1 MFIGF
6 YIMANNKFSNEAV
19 DALFARVTQQQ
30 TADYNP
36 VQVASTVANTQRETA
51 ATTARNS
58 QVARENDH
66 TISTD
71 MLESNNPFVWAGANA
86 WNTSNRA
93 WATVA
98 HAGTAISGGMVNT
111 RARSLERG
119 VPADVKAAHTR
130 IQVVRNSK
138 QRIVDNINAI
148 EAGVAK
154 GQIDP
159 VQAQLDIQKLV
170 AENAQ
175 LSINPADFEKINSAA
190 SGGVERFGYATFNDV
205 LEHAAQLRSEAGKM
219 VGDRSKGIDDAIGSG
234 SWWNQTANKQM
245 MADIQTSNAELL
257 SANPDM
263 GTLETIGKLTAN
275 TARVATDSPKEI
287 VGMAAESLLSAFSK
301 PAIALSTVGDT
312 SDFLITQRNR
322 FNEKYDRQG
331 TAMTSGEN
339 LQTDAAGLAFGA
351 LNFIGDMALNKALQT
366 VSPAKAILADTA
378 TNTATNA
385 SKSLFARVAESNAA
399 NVAGNVVN
407 NPITRNAGRMGAA
420 MGQEYV
426 TEGLQSVLEDS
437 YGHMGSGFNTQS
449 FAEGGTLGALAAGVM
464 TAPSTAARTVN
475 DIAGITRK
483 SASIEQQLDIN
494 DTRNFNPVNAMAQS
508 YRDAEPTTEGIQ
520 TARDT
525 NKAILT
531 DLTSQLDTLLE
542 EQRVWN
548 QRVPQMEKLKTDL
561 RDAGLDLAS
570 AQMVGTDD
578 EVTAIQEKMDSMASD
593 LTQLESMEDGDRS
606 STIKHIRSE
615 ITKASNYHT
624 KVTTKLDGYDA
635 SNLKSIQASQAI
647 IEQPSVS
654 NEDMMKAI
662 ADIVSFPMMAS
673 PNQLQLAANALAT
686 TDPTTANKLRQLSQ
700 FKASQTKN
708 TIAETSSD
716 VADGSVTWR
725 GMTGY
730 ADEFDLAYATQ
741 DTNRIAVLNR
751 EIESFQNSMDSKAKV
766 AQELLEESKN
776 NNKAEYTMIATHRPD
791 GMGLEWRVKAPDE
804 KVPDRN
810 FQLKIQKGE
819 SDGLVYAIGNDAWLI
834 GKQREL
840 QQQNQAAM
848 SDTPV
853 NEPTQPTTE
862 ELPVVPSNE
871 PVPPTSE
878 PIDASVPI
886 LDTPTTEP
894 PETSPVVE
902 APPQAEVAVGYNEEA
917 LHKAIVGV
925 LGTDHNPQYIQDTVD
940 YVLGRELADKDIPI
954 SGIQRTAHV
963 GSVKAKAVK
972 EAVETQGKNKTVEP
986 VEVEPTITPPPVP
999 VMNGWDD
1006 VYTPAVEPQTAPQT
1020 VVEDTPVETPVEDVT
1035 PVVDEQSV
1043 ADAPIDDEATS
1054 WGDFTDPTEDA
1065 GYYDNEYTEYADT
1078 PVEDV
1083 PVAASN
1089 TEQRQKVEDD
1099 KPVQEA
1105 VELPPETTLYRIKN
1119 GMDIIPFTA
1128 NIDNESANEFGGTT
1142 YVVTRVNLDGS
1153 LGKPLIVEAKVDQTF
1168 FEAVAEALGRPD
1180 LATYITEMKT
1190 VTHSNEL
1197 ADAHETEYMD
1207 SYYFDEDTTYD
1218 ELVSEIADNA
1228 DLLNP
1233 KADGAIEVLFDKDR
1247 LGSKALVQVV
1257 KKGGV
1262 NPLQAVKNFLYSM
1275 FNQSKTLSD
1284 LSFNEILNMYVHGA
1298 VTSEDSQVLSKFYSF
1313 MYVRGA
1319 YNNQITADLID
1330 KVIKELELDN
1340 LSFVASYIFSKDADG
1355 NTVAD
1360 ENVKTAIGAGIFN
1373 WVAANLSNTYAD
1385 NKSVGKLLDA
1395 GKDIDVHGIAAKPY
1409 RRFYGNRNM
1418 MINSVGQDIA
1428 KALGLKAAKGEDAT
1442 RQGQLET
1449 SLGMIAYRVMVS
1461 RGLVNEET
1469 TSYWAVFKDLAK
1481 LNRQDVVAN
1490 YLKKYLTGVSS
1501 PHKPYAVIAA
1511 FKKFQAIAPFV
1522 TVKTGNSYI
1531 QLNKLNRYVPYDKN
1545 TFTVNQQALY
1555 EPDNWYASKVIHE
1568 LPDIMAV
1575 LQEAMTLG
1583 SGSITFVGNT
1593 LSNEVYKAQKGKR
1606 VLVGDDAL
1614 SPATR
1619 STFGELTGFN
1629 NILSRLFGVKAYQ
1642 ANPLL
1647 EAAPFE
1653 QSSIKGTLGKVPDAL
1668 AKALDKIQ
1676 QLPVVVKPF
1685 AGMLLGI
1692 AEMDD
1697 KALLNAVLGIDESLL
1712 ADAHVSRVDSI
1723 RATNLATER
1732 DFTNAQLFLNSIRAD
1747 DGTYPHIFHKLVVWS
1762 NHRIGIA
1769 STTFNFQASKI
1780 ARAMSTYAQSAVE
1793 IVRGDDSIF
1802 VDGRKLTHYGALL
1815 HGVAVYAEGVTKS
1828 ADYGDRNMKGM
1839 ATVDKGKNKYILQ
1852 AMHEFTTQKDFKQ
1865 AAAAILKLQ
1874 ASKPLDDVDI
1884 RSISAVVA
1892 RMDGGIQSFEA
1903 LVELVTFINLEKG
1916 EKFTSYLTVESDGI
1930 TNGIAINQIQN
1941 GTATIEM
1948 LQQFGIIP
1956 MGNDAEDFFSLKEN
1970 GLTDYYE
1977 TVGSTSAKTLKTV
1990 TKNLD
1995 LKDDSDLT
2003 SQNIADAIKSLD
2015 PDFGGRAGG
2024 KKAGTPDNYGA
2035 GASRLAEAAALDGYA
2050 SIIKEIEKAKRTQNA
2065 DRLVEI
2071 NIHIDNIRQLFNKR
2085 FAQVDTN
2092 SNATVLYE
2100 QMLWEVKNELRN
2112 SPEKEVQVLLKQ
2124 LETMPVNTESVTMAM
2139 TCVFN
2144 TNKLIKARAKSVPTN
2159 RTDIIK
2165 FLRIYHDVKNYSK
2178 NPVVNFNGATQVVT
2192 LNNALTL
2199 DYEGTPLHAAILK
2212 VFSSVQGGATV
2223 QALQK
2228 INEEFYTVR
2237 TANIALTAQAYK
2249 MYDVL
2254 YKAAVRNAIDI
2265 KIRKGLITIKPNEQG
2280 VLVAEEYLTRQD
2292 IIDIERSISKYL
2304 PTGDTF
2310 YSGQSKNKTSSGIIF
2325 IDTADAIVKGE
2336 RFDQVAAL
2344 PDPRNPSA
2352 EVPTVKL
2359 GIKQPTT
2366 APISLAG
2373 NSSVTQSI
2381 DAATSIQS
2389 TIANI
2394 DNGISALNFH
2404 DSNGFNILNVQEG
2417 ATAQNKAFLDVLM
2430 DFSTQDSFLTALLRP
2445 LQGLNTLNEIVLT
2458 TEDLAAIEAIM
2469 ANSAVFFAVMQQAE
2483 HNKLALLSQMKVI
2496 NQYGTENGTY
2506 VIDEATRNK
2515 IDKAYN
2521 AIQNGADNVS
2531 KTINMLMNTYK
2542 KVATKKPTKH
2552 AAYNKIDFT
2561 TGVISTSTDTDTEV
2575 DETIAN
2581 PIIDLITD
2589 LGSSNINGNDL
2600 IDGLLGIISN
2610 DADGVGRTKLD
2621 GHYTIIL
2628 SLIRKVLDSSITV
2641 NLFTRNN
2648 IPAHVTDADN
2658 VRNKAVKGWY
2668 SAKSGQINIMYDP
2681 EMSSALIVH
2690 ELLHAVVS
2698 SAIRAAFHR
2707 KKKDGVAL
2715 PIGVASM
2722 LYIFTHLKNEIGVGS
2737 KVAPQFAEAMSNLD
2751 EFISYALTSEEFMVY
2766 LHTVKMPKRFTA
2778 YTQDKNDDKSAVR
2791 LISRLMENV
2800 SNTYDAV
2807 VQAVHRILG
2816 GDKLNAHNKKLT
2828 ALEAVLRAGVRL
2840 VADIDPA
2847 DYSNKDHRVF
2857 NSMGQPSTQVD
2868 LSVTETIEKLKSN
2881 PNRTDKFNKQFT
2893 QEVMPLVQKFFD
2905 AVDGSTLVDE
2915 IVKEADVQ
2923 AYWDAAVAANRT
2935 PYSSSIRNVGI
2946 PMDDQEMLAVEAL
2959 EAALNNVIDKEFNS
2973 PIYRTI
2979 EALYKTARTK
2989 LSPADFYDGDY
3000 SQATQM
3006 DTFFAERQY
3015 NAVFGASNTL
3025 DTNGRNHYLTRFM
3038 ALAVG
3043 SEFISSKLAQV
3054 NHTPKKST
3062 SNLSVFQ
3069 TVQQFIENTLNSITE
3084 KLARTGTNKD
3094 VRSKMLKLIQQ
3105 LKDIEYKSKK
3115 NIFADIYDMAV
3126 GSSGGLFNA
3135 ATGGV
3140 RSAIQDVLHAEGVVK
3155 SPFTVVRFV
3164 GSLSRTLTSKH
3175 LFDIGSEMI
3184 EIQNR
3189 EKPGA
3194 VLSEINQIANE
3205 FATPRG
3211 IVKTMQAVLAKN
3223 NAIQQQRERLM
3234 EATKR
3239 NLNYLFEVDG
3249 IETTQENMTA
3259 VTNVLLRTGLSVL
3272 VQDGLT
3278 LSEIRDFVMNDTARK
3293 AEIKALESSV
3303 IASQVRGDVMVQR
3316 TLDLAA
3322 YSVNNKDSLLLA
3334 KNTTIIASEIGFNNK
3349 RTLLATDD
3357 PLVQQ
3362 LNTLHAL
3369 YALGMVKPSERI
3381 LVQQMVVKGKAQD
3394 NAVDAVL
3401 RLHNDM
3407 TQVAKRDLF
3416 KNNEMSMAQTYIPEI
3431 TNTNRDIQLSISKE
3445 QDKYLEQN
3453 GYSYVST
3460 LGRGYGLS
3468 STPVKM
3474 YYSSESNGQR
3484 YVDAALS
3491 ITNPSRKGTQ
3501 VNVPSPRKYEQ
3512 TSWAVKIAQVA
3523 KAKGTVDP
3531 MLNKDVFVIPSYDT
3545 ENNVIAYSY
3554 EMHGKTRD
3562 ELLERNSNV
3571 IDVLALYT
3579 GSNLEKV
3586 NTKAVNK
3593 TVADALYEDWDTN
3606 YMTDPKAFVRISP
3619 NETDKKLVEI
3629 YRMIPKETRDYMV
3642 NKFGGNELYVRNAVM
3657 NSTFGYRKYAMTEMF
3672 DKEAGQRNTFEL
3684 GYVAVMEGLFRG
3696 NARNYTAVGQRAI
3709 MEIVAKVKDAIIIRN
3724 LYTLVANVV
3733 SNFTL
3738 LSMYGVNPVAS
3749 AKHTKVAV
3757 SAGLRY
3763 KKDLV
3768 LLLQAKQ
3775 QLAMGVGNALE
3786 INRTIRMYQDAIDR
3800 NPLKEFIDAGMMSAI
3815 VEDVSLQT
3823 DKYSLESK
3831 FMQKYAGLIDV
3842 IPQPIQTGFN
3852 WMMISPQTPIHAF
3865 LSNTTA
3871 LSDFAAKYTLY
3882 MHNTAKGMSKEE
3894 ALFESN
3900 EAFINYD
3907 VPTSKAVQFAN
3918 DIGLLMFT
3926 KYYYRIQRVIVKLT
3940 HERPAAMLV
3949 HAIVVGAM
3957 LDLPTVFDSF
3967 APNSLG
3973 FPLHPS
3979 LFMFPAVVTEPLP
3992 MSLIFS

>member
-1 MFIGF
+1 MQRT
-6 YIMANNKFSNEAV
+6 KSV
-19 DALFARVTQQQ
+19 D
-30 TADYNP
+30 
-36 VQVASTVANTQRETA
+36 
-51 ATTARNS
+51 
-58 QVARENDH
+58 
-66 TISTD
+66 
-71 MLESNNPFVWAGANA
+71 G
-86 WNTSNRA
+86 
-93 WATVA
+93 
-98 HAGTAISGGMVNT
+98 
-111 RARSLERG
+111 
-119 VPADVKAAHTR
+119 
-130 IQVVRNSK
+130 
-138 QRIVDNINAI
+138 
-148 EAGVAK
+148 
-154 GQIDP
+154 
-159 VQAQLDIQKLV
+159 
-170 AENAQ
+170 
-175 LSINPADFEKINSAA
+175 
-190 SGGVERFGYATFNDV
+190 
-205 LEHAAQLRSEAGKM
+205 
-219 VGDRSKGIDDAIGSG
+219 
-234 SWWNQTANKQM
+234 
-245 MADIQTSNAELL
+245 
-257 SANPDM
+257 
-263 GTLETIGKLTAN
+263 
-275 TARVATDSPKEI
+275 
-287 VGMAAESLLSAFSK
+287 K
-301 PAIALSTVGDT
+301 PA
-312 SDFLITQRNR
+312 
-322 FNEKYDRQG
+322 
-331 TAMTSGEN
+331 
-339 LQTDAAGLAFGA
+339 
-351 LNFIGDMALNKALQT
+351 
-366 VSPAKAILADTA
+366 
-378 TNTATNA
+378 
-385 SKSLFARVAESNAA
+385 
-399 NVAGNVVN
+399 
-407 NPITRNAGRMGAA
+407 
-420 MGQEYV
+420 
-426 TEGLQSVLEDS
+426 
-437 YGHMGSGFNTQS
+437 
-449 FAEGGTLGALAAGVM
+449 
-464 TAPSTAARTVN
+464 
-475 DIAGITRK
+475 
-483 SASIEQQLDIN
+483 
-494 DTRNFNPVNAMAQS
+494 
-508 YRDAEPTTEGIQ
+508 
-520 TARDT
+520 
-525 NKAILT
+525 
-531 DLTSQLDTLLE
+531 
-542 EQRVWN
+542 
-548 QRVPQMEKLKTDL
+548 
-561 RDAGLDLAS
+561 
-570 AQMVGTDD
+570 
-578 EVTAIQEKMDSMASD
+578 
-593 LTQLESMEDGDRS
+593 
-606 STIKHIRSE
+606 
-615 ITKASNYHT
+615 
-624 KVTTKLDGYDA
+624 
-635 SNLKSIQASQAI
+635 
-647 IEQPSVS
+647 
-654 NEDMMKAI
+654 
-662 ADIVSFPMMAS
+662 
-673 PNQLQLAANALAT
+673 
-686 TDPTTANKLRQLSQ
+686 
-700 FKASQTKN
+700 
-708 TIAETSSD
+708 
-716 VADGSVTWR
+716 
-725 GMTGY
+725 
-730 ADEFDLAYATQ
+730 
-741 DTNRIAVLNR
+741 
-751 EIESFQNSMDSKAKV
+751 
-766 AQELLEESKN
+766 
-776 NNKAEYTMIATHRPD
+776 
-791 GMGLEWRVKAPDE
+791 
-804 KVPDRN
+804 
-810 FQLKIQKGE
+810 
-819 SDGLVYAIGNDAWLI
+819 
-834 GKQREL
+834 
-840 QQQNQAAM
+840 
-848 SDTPV
+848 
-853 NEPTQPTTE
+853 
-862 ELPVVPSNE
+862 
-871 PVPPTSE
+871 
-878 PIDASVPI
+878 
-886 LDTPTTEP
+886 
-894 PETSPVVE
+894 
-902 APPQAEVAVGYNEEA
+902 
-917 LHKAIVGV
+917 
-925 LGTDHNPQYIQDTVD
+925 
-940 YVLGRELADKDIPI
+940 
-954 SGIQRTAHV
+954 
-963 GSVKAKAVK
+963 
-972 EAVETQGKNKTVEP
+972 
-986 VEVEPTITPPPVP
+986 
-999 VMNGWDD
+999 
-1006 VYTPAVEPQTAPQT
+1006 
-1020 VVEDTPVETPVEDVT
+1020 
-1035 PVVDEQSV
+1035 
-1043 ADAPIDDEATS
+1043 
-1054 WGDFTDPTEDA
+1054 
-1065 GYYDNEYTEYADT
+1065 
-1078 PVEDV
+1078 
-1083 PVAASN
+1083 
-1089 TEQRQKVEDD
+1089 
-1099 KPVQEA
+1099 QEA
-1105 VELPPETTLYRIKN
+1105 VELPPDTMLYRIKN

-1128 NIDNESANEFGGTT
+1128 TVDNESANEFGGTT

-1153 LGKPLIVEAKVDQTF
+1153 LGKPLVVESKADQTF

-1197 ADAHETEYMD
+1197 ADAHETEYMS

-1218 ELVSEIADNA
+1218 ELVTDLAESV

-1275 FNQSKTLSD
+1275 FNQSETLSD

-1298 VTSEDSQVLSKFYSF
+1298 VTSEDSQAMTKFYSF
-1313 MYVRGA
+1313 MYERGA

-1330 KVIKELELDN
+1330 KVIKDLELDS

-1360 ENVKTAIGAGIFN
+1360 ENVKTAIGVGIFN
-1373 WVAANLSNTYAD
+1373 WVGANLSNTYAD
-1385 NKSVGKLLDA
+1385 NKSVGRLLDA
-1395 GKDIDVHGIAAKPY
+1395 GKDIDVHGVAAKPY

-1481 LNRQDVVAN
+1481 LNRRDVVAN
-1490 YLKKYLTGVSS
+1490 YLKKYLTPLDSGYK
-1501 PHKPYAVIAA
+1501 PHEVLAA

-1522 TVKTGNSYI
+1522 TVKTGSSSV
-1531 QLNKLNRYVPYDKN
+1531 QLNKLNRYVPYN
-1545 TFTVNQQALY
+1545 ESTFTVNQQAMND
-1555 EPDNWYASKVIHE
+1555 PDNWYASKILHE
-1568 LPDIMAV
+1568 LPDIMTV
-1575 LQEAMTLG
+1575 LQDAMTLG

-1593 LSNEVYKAQKGKR
+1593 LSNEVYKAQKSKR

-1619 STFGELTGFN
+1619 ATFGKLTGYN
-1629 NILSRLFGVKAYQ
+1629 DILSRLFGVKAYH

-1647 EAAPFE
+1647 EATPFE

-1685 AGMLLGI
+1685 ASTLLGI
-1692 AEMDD
+1692 AEMED
-1697 KALLNAVLGIDESLL
+1697 KTLLNAVLGIDESLL

-1732 DFTNAQLFLNSIRAD
+1732 DFTNAQVFLNSIRAE

-1852 AMHEFTTQKDFKQ
+1852 AMHEFTTQEDFKQ

-1874 ASKPLDDVDI
+1874 ASKPLDDIDI

-1903 LVELVTFINLEKG
+1903 LVELVTFLNLEKG

-1977 TVGSTSAKTLKTV
+1977 TVGSTSADTLKTV
-1990 TKNLD
+1990 IKNLD

-2003 SQNIADAIKSLD
+2003 NQHITDAIKSLD

-2065 DRLVEI
+2065 DRLLEI
-2071 NIHIDNIRQLFNKR
+2071 NVHIDNIRQLFNKR
-2085 FAQVDTN
+2085 FAQIDTN
-2092 SNATVLYE
+2092 SNSTVLYE
-2100 QMLWEVKNELRN
+2100 QMLWEVKNELRS
-2112 SPEKEVQVLLKQ
+2112 SPKKEAEVLLKQ
-2124 LETMPVNTESVTMAM
+2124 LESMPVNTESVTMAM
-2139 TCVFN
+2139 TYVFN
-2144 TNKLIKARAKSVPTN
+2144 THKLIKARAKAIPTT
-2159 RTDIIK
+2159 RADIIK
-2165 FLRIYHDVKNYSK
+2165 FLRIYHDVRNFSK
-2178 NPVVNFNGATQVVT
+2178 DPVINFNGETQVIT

-2199 DYEGTPLHAAILK
+2199 NYESTPLHAAILK

-2228 INEEFYTVR
+2228 INGEFYTVR
-2237 TANIALTAQAYK
+2237 TANIALTTQAYK
-2249 MYDVL
+2249 LYDVL
-2254 YKAAVRNAIDI
+2254 YTAAVRNAIDI
-2265 KIRKGLITIKPNEQG
+2265 KIRKGLVQVKPNEHG

-2292 IIDIERSISKYL
+2292 IVNIERSINKYL
-2304 PTGDTF
+2304 PTGDTY
-2310 YSGQSKNKTSSGIIF
+2310 YSGQSKNRTSSGIVF
-2325 IDTADAIVKGE
+2325 IDTADTIVKGE

-2352 EVPTVKL
+2352 RVPTVKL
-2359 GIKQPTT
+2359 GIKQPIT

-2381 DAATSIQS
+2381 DAATSIHS

-2404 DSNGFNILNVQEG
+2404 DSNGFNILNVQDG

-2430 DFSTQDSFLTALLRP
+2430 NFSTQDSFLTALLRP
-2445 LQGLNTLNEIVLT
+2445 LQGLNTLNEIILT
-2458 TEDLAAIEAIM
+2458 HEDLSTIEAIM
-2469 ANSAVFFAVMQQAE
+2469 ADSAVFFPVMQQAE
-2483 HNKLALLSQMKVI
+2483 QNKLALLSQMKVI

-2506 VIDEATRNK
+2506 VIDEATRSK
-2515 IDKAYN
+2515 IDKAYT
-2521 AIQNGADNVS
+2521 AIQNESDKVS
-2531 KTINMLMNTYK
+2531 KTINLLRGTYN
-2542 KVATKKPTKH
+2542 KVAVKKPTKLF
-2552 AAYNKIDFT
+2552 AYNKIDFT
-2561 TGVISTSTDTDTEV
+2561 TGVVNTAKDTDSDTEV
-2575 DETIAN
+2575 DETVPN
-2581 PIIDLITD
+2581 PINDLITD
-2589 LGSSNINGNDL
+2589 LGSNNIKGNDL
-2600 IDGLLGIISN
+2600 VDGLLGILSN
-2610 DADGVGRTKLD
+2610 DTDGVGRTKLD
-2621 GHYTIIL
+2621 GHYASVL
-2628 SLIRKVLDSSITV
+2628 ALIKYVIDPSITV

-2648 IPAHVTDADN
+2648 IPAHVTDASN

-2681 EMSSALIVH
+2681 EMSSELIVH
-2690 ELLHAVVS
+2690 ELLHAVVY
-2698 SAIRAAFHR
+2698 SAIRAAFQRR
-2707 KKKDGVAL
+2707 KQYGTPL

-2722 LYIFTHLKNEIGVGS
+2722 LYIFTHLKKEIGVGS

-2751 EFISYALTSEEFMVY
+2751 EFISYALSNEEFMVY
-2766 LHTVKMPKRFTA
+2766 LHTIKMPKRFTA
-2778 YTQDKNDDKSAVR
+2778 YTQDKDDDKSSMR

-2816 GDKLNAHNKKLT
+2816 GDKLNAHNKELT

-2840 VADIDPA
+2840 VSDIDPA
-2847 DYSNKDHRVF
+2847 DYSNKDQRVF
-2857 NSMGQPSTQVD
+2857 NSLGQPSTQID
-2868 LSVTETIEKLKSN
+2868 LTVTETIEKLKSS
-2881 PNRTDKFNKQFT
+2881 PNRSDKFNKQFT
-2893 QEVMPLVQKFFD
+2893 QEVLPLVQKFFD
-2905 AVDGSTLVDE
+2905 VVDGSTLVDE
-2915 IVKEADVQ
+2915 IIKEADVQ
-2923 AYWDAAVAANRT
+2923 AYWDAAIAANRT

-2959 EAALNNVIDKEFNS
+2959 EAVLNNVIDKEFNS

-3015 NAVFGASNTL
+3015 NAVFGAGSSF

-3054 NHTPKKST
+3054 VHTPKKT
-3062 SNLSVFQ
+3062 VDNLTVFQ
-3069 TVQQFIENTLNSITE
+3069 SVQQFIENTVNTITE

-3115 NIFADIYDMAV
+3115 NIFADMYDMTV
-3126 GSSGGLFNA
+3126 GSTGGVFNT

-3140 RSAIQDVLHAEGVVK
+3140 RTAIQDVIHSEGIVK
-3155 SPFTVVRFV
+3155 SPFAVVRFV

-3189 EKPGA
+3189 ENPGA

-3211 IVKTMQAVLAKN
+3211 IIKTMQAILAKN

-3239 NLNYLFEVDG
+3239 NLNYLFEADG
-3249 IETTQENMTA
+3249 IDTTQENMTA

-3278 LSEIRDFVMNDTARK
+3278 LSEIRDFIMNDSSRT
-3293 AEIKALESSV
+3293 AEIKSIEAAV
-3303 IASQVRGDVMVQR
+3303 VAGQVRGDVMVQR

-3322 YSVNNKDSLLLA
+3322 YSVHNKDSLLLA

-3349 RTLLATDD
+3349 RTLLASDD
-3357 PLVQQ
+3357 ALVKQ

-3431 TNTNRDIQLSISKE
+3431 TNTNRDIQMSSSKE

-3468 STPVKM
+3468 GSPVKM
-3474 YYSSESNGQR
+3474 YYNSESNGQR
-3484 YVDAALS
+3484 YVDAAMS

-3501 VNVPSPRKYEQ
+3501 AKVASPRKYEQ

-3523 KAKGTVDP
+3523 QVKGTVDP

-3562 ELLERNSNV
+3562 EVLERNNNV

-3586 NTKAVNK
+3586 NTKAVNI

-3619 NETDKKLVEI
+3619 NESDKKLVEI
-3629 YRMIPKETRDYMV
+3629 YRMIPKETRDYMI

-3657 NSTFGYRKYAMTEMF
+3657 NSTFGYRKYAMTEIF

-3684 GYVAVMEGLFRG
+3684 GYVSVMEGLFGG
-3696 NARNYTAVGQRAI
+3696 NARTYTAVGQRAI

-3749 AKHTKVAV
+3749 AKYTKVAV

-3786 INRTIRMYQDAIDR
+3786 LNRTIRMYQDAIDR

-3831 FMQKYAGLIDV
+3831 FTQKYAGLIDV

-3865 LSNTTA
+3865 LANTTA

-3918 DIGLLMFT
+3918 DMGILMFT
-3926 KYYYRIQRVIVKLT
+3926 KYYYRIQRVIVKLM

-3973 FPLHPS
+3973 IPLHPS